1 MVETNLTS
9 VHEDVGSVPDL
20 TQWVRELVAM
30 DSGVVHRRGLDLAL
44 LWLWSRSAATV
55 PIRPLAWEPPYAAG
69 AAQEMAKKQKK
80 KNKKQKNKT
89 KHTDR
94 TVNIYK

>member
-30 DSGVVHRRGLDLAL
+30 DSGVGHRRGLDLAL
-44 LWLWSRSAATV
+44 LWLWHRLAATA
-55 PIRPLAWEPPYAAG
+55 PI
-69 AAQEMAKKQKK
+69 
-80 KNKKQKNKT
+80 
-89 KHTDR
+89 
-94 TVNIYK
+94 